1 MLEDAVDQHEGV
13 PAAARLAAH
22 LGREVRGGTGRY
34 GEGVRCSVTSRGA
47 PRRPPRLYLPLSPFI
62 SRRTEAATSPTE
74 LPTARSISCRGDTG
88 EI

>member
-1 MLEDAVDQHEGV
+1 MVACEVAVLEDAVDEDERV

-22 LGREVRGGTGRY
+22 LLREVRGDTGRY
-34 GEGVRCSVTSRGA
+34 GEVRARV
-47 PRRPPRLYLPLSPFI
+47 

-74 LPTARSISCRGDTG
+74 LPTARSISCRRGTG

>member
-1 MLEDAVDQHEGV
+1 MLEDAIDQHEGV

-22 LGREVRGGTGRY
+22 LGREVRGGAGRCEH
-34 GEGVRCSVTSRGA
+34 EGV
-47 PRRPPRLYLPLSPFI
+47 PRL

>member
-34 GEGVRCSVTSRGA
+34 GEVRARGCAARLAAHLGRGRVLGVG
-47 PRRPPRLYLPLSPFI
+47 
-62 SRRTEAATSPTE
+62 
-74 LPTARSISCRGDTG
+74 
-88 EI
+88 